1 MKPGLIGSGPHIR
14 HWRRSEFIFAVHPR
28 TWTRRRGRESGLS
41 EGNHDRPAVKFGP
54 DDAFLTNLVKLL
66 RVLPVFPMFGRGE
79 TKLQPVYVEDVAEAV
94 TRLIANKGA
103 TRQPIYE
110 LGGPQIFTYEEL
122 LRTIAQHIGAHTKFM
137 PMPFALW
144 HVLGWISEHV
154 PGAPLTRNQIELM
167 EQDTAASPELPGLR
181 ELAIE
186 PTAIEPPWC

>member
-110 LGGPQIFTYEEL
+110 LSGPQISLMRNFCARPPGTSERVRSSCLCRLPSGTPWAGYPSMCPEL
-122 LRTIAQHIGAHTKFM
+122 L
-137 PMPFALW
+137 
-144 HVLGWISEHV
+144 
-154 PGAPLTRNQIELM
+154 
-167 EQDTAASPELPGLR
+167 
-181 ELAIE
+181 
-186 PTAIEPPWC
+186 